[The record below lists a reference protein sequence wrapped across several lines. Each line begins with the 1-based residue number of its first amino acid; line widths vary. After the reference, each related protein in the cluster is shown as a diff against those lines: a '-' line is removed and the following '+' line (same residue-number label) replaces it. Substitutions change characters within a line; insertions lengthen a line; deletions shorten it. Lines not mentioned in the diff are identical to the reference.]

1 MTQLVSVQ
9 TDFLDLEQMAQGLVG
24 RVQANYVILPT
35 GDAVD
40 EGEWAQFEITLHDG
54 SAGLAGVGRCVT
66 LVDNGDERGAH
77 QRYEVVL
84 DSLQFDDHEQQVFHH
99 VLALHGIQPDGVEEA
114 EAVDAESLPA
124 AAGDADVHDG
134 DYVDVSE
141 FTGPHSVQHA
151 SEAPE
156 EPTLMASDDEIV
168 AALSNPAVMRPAPG
182 GEANDVVPQQPT
194 RAGVGGSGSGGSG
207 GGGGVGGGS
216 AGGGYVRGG
225 AAHAL
230 HPLIEEAREEP
241 LSGERIAPTRS
252 TGGAFAYAN
261 GIPFPSKPPRPELD
275 ASMRVTPAPRPA
287 GWSGH

>member
-35 GDAVD
+35 GEAVD

-66 LVDNGDERGAH
+66 LVDNGDERAAH
-77 QRYEVVL
+77 QRFDVVL
-84 DSLQFDDHEQQVFHH
+84 DSLQFDEHEQQVFHH
-99 VLALHGIQPDGVEEA
+99 ILALHGIEVDQVEDA
-114 EAVDAESLPA
+114 DPVDAESLPPTA
-124 AAGDADVHDG
+124 DDAHDA

-141 FTGPHSVQHA
+141 FTGPHSVQSVQHGI
-151 SEAPE
+151 APPE
-156 EPTLMASDDEIV
+156 DPTLTASDDDIV

-182 GEANDVVPQQPT
+182 GEANDVVPQQPA
-194 RAGVGGSGSGGSG
+194 RSGGGSGSSG
-207 GGGGVGGGS
+207 GGGTG
-216 AGGGYVRGG
+216 ATYARGG

-230 HPLIEEAREEP
+230 NPLTEEAREEP

-252 TGGAFAYAN
+252 AGGAFAYAN

-275 ASMRVTPAPRPA
+275 ASLRVTPAPRPA